1 MQRILACAVVALAV
15 LQSEAACPNSCGGHG
30 TCGTNDQCT
39 CYQGF
44 RGNGCEQR
52 VCPYGRSWATTPVG
66 DINGDGDRY
75 DAAVYQP
82 NTAFTSRAHVLT
94 IENMGGAWEFWP
106 SYATSE
112 EAHFD
117 MECSNAGL
125 CDRELGQCTC
135 FDGFEGS
142 ACDRSTCPGGN
153 YCNGNGRCMTISQ
166 LVTENNRE
174 TGSTT
179 TYTFWDA
186 DHMRACQCDPG
197 FTGIGCDEMRCP
209 LGDDPMTKTHQ
220 IPETQRVRI
229 YSNRDYSSTDALDVT
244 TTTGLAGTFTLTYKN
259 LFGQSFTTDPI
270 DIVHYDGS
278 TAAQAVA
285 DDVEAA
291 LEALPNSHIPSVD
304 VTAGYC
310 EEVYGGLLSSD
321 WDTSDPA
328 GNTLTYGIR
337 CPGNSENQVVGQD
350 DGTLG
355 TITYFAGTSGDS
367 VGAAPST
374 LGSTQSGCTRI
385 EYPFCIE
392 LQITF
397 SDKANT
403 GALNLLTVDVS
414 SVTDD
419 GKTNDQYDA
428 TYIAA
433 EVVKS
438 WDITFEA
445 DNVFVPSNSE
455 YAPSTYAGTVG
466 TVNTFS
472 ALDISAGTITIGTSP
487 DVDFPIGATVELLCS
502 DGTTIY
508 NMGKYVLASTIV
520 GSSGTSVAFESSIND
535 PKTRCSTTNGGVLKL
550 VTAYV
555 SSTAD
560 LTTLYNPLL
569 MTYGFAFNGNDIDS
583 TAATLSAYD
592 TTNKI
597 GYMLL
602 TDVITSPAFDDT
614 ADVELEIQATG
625 TMEADECSGR
635 GLCDSSTGLCTC
647 FKGYSGERC
656 DTQNA
661 LWVGADSS

>member
-1 MQRILACAVVALAV
+1 MQRILACAIVALAV

-270 DIVHYDGS
+270 DVVHYDGS
-278 TAAQAVA
+278 TAAEAVA

-310 EEVYGGLLSSD
+310 EEALPGSFTAWATGSVATSS
-321 WDTSDPA
+321 
-328 GNTLTYGIR
+328 NGIR
-337 CPGNSENQVVGQD
+337 CPGIDADKVVALD
-350 DGTLG
+350 DTPT
-355 TITYFAGTSGDS
+355 TILYFPGSSGSAGDDVSS
-367 VGAAPST
+367 ASFSAEY
-374 LGSTQSGCTRI
+374 GCTQI
-385 EYPFCIE
+385 VNPFCIE

-403 GALNLLTVDVS
+403 GDLNLLTVDVT

-419 GKTNDQYDA
+419 GKTNDQYAA
-428 TYIAA
+428 TYISA
-433 EVVKS
+433 EVVKT
-438 WDITFEA
+438 WDMTTSSA
-445 DNVFVPSNSE
+445 TNAFVPSNTH
-455 YAPSTYAGTVG
+455 YAPATYDGSTGTV
-466 TVNTFS
+466 TTFD
-472 ALDISAGTITIGTSP
+472 AIDITSGTITLATGP
-487 DVDFPIGATVELLCS
+487 LYAFPAGATVELLCY
-502 DGTTIY
+502 DGSSTIY
-508 NMGKYVLASTIV
+508 NMGKYVLSSTID
-520 GSSGTSVAFESSIND
+520 GGSGTSVAVTFESSIND
-535 PKTRCSTTNGGVLKL
+535 PKTRCSTANGGALKL

-555 SSTAD
+555 STDAKLD
-560 LTTLYNPLL
+560 TLYTPLY
-569 MTYGFAFNGNDIDS
+569 MTYGLQLSGSDIDS
-583 TAATLSAYD
+583 TVASIVTYD
-592 TTNKI
+592 TTNEI
-597 GYMLL
+597 GYLL
-602 TDVITSPAFDDT
+602 MTDTITSPAYT
-614 ADVELEIQATG
+614 SGTVALKAQATG